1 MQAVTSETKSAFFMF
16 ATEQTINA
24 LPFGV
29 EILVV
34 LNFYGRA
41 KNLNLPASLKEFHIG
56 VHLSP
61 ETAEKEDYQCYVPVY
76 PHGKSCFNSL
86 IIDNLRVESK
96 DKSISKYS
104 KIPYGC
110 EVKYLKR
117 HVVADDTKKNKNIKI
132 GDTLLCFKHIYDIET
147 TLRDEDLF
155 NEYSNDHYIQGKLKF
170 TETNNDNIIT
180 SFKYPSIHKEYND
193 FMNKQQVVII
203 YSIPITYERTY
214 EKLNGKIK
222 KHVIVEDENFI
233 GFPEQS
239 LERQYKKYN
248 KLKKYYD

>member
-1 MQAVTSETKSAFFMF
+1 MF
-16 ATEQTINA
+16 ATEQSINA

-29 EILVV
+29 ETIVV
-34 LNFYGRA
+34 LNFFGSA

-61 ETAEKEDYQCYVPVY
+61 ETAEKEDYQSYVPVY
-76 PHGKSCFNSL
+76 PHGKSTFNSL

-96 DKSISKYS
+96 DKSILKYG

-117 HVVADDTKKNKNIKI
+117 HVVPDETKKDKNIKI
-132 GDTLLCFKHIYDIET
+132 GDTLLYFKHVYDIET
-147 TLRDEDLF
+147 KLRDEDLF
-155 NEYSNDHYIQGKLKF
+155 NEYSDDHYIQGKLGF

-180 SFKYPSIHKEYND
+180 SFKYPSIHMEYNE
-193 FMNKQQVVII
+193 FINKQHVNII
-203 YSIPITYERTY
+203 YSMPITFQRSY
-214 EKLNGKIK
+214 EKLNGKVK
-222 KHVIVEDENFI
+222 KHVIVEDENFFL
-233 GFPEQS
+233 FPEQY
-239 LERQYKKYN
+239 LVKQYNKYK